1 MINKKLLF
9 SSTILSLPGL
19 ISIFVSL
26 FAIPVHLKIAGIENY
41 GNYIMFHL
49 LLTISFLLN
58 LGISKSIVIS
68 INNFPRYREEV
79 AFEGAKY
86 TLFISFFVLFFS
98 ILVLLFFQEIL
109 GNEKVLLIKYCSL
122 GIIISLFYLC
132 FEGIFL
138 GNEKFKFSSL
148 FNFIFYSLALSVPSL
163 ILIFYQNLTLENLI
177 IISLAIKL
185 FTIFIMIVV
194 LISKNL
200 IKKNKKNFLLNNL
213 KKNSKWLTSNSILDQ
228 FYYLLD
234 KYLIKIFLGPVA
246 LATYSIPQQIM
257 WKLSVISKGFSAFL
271 LPLLS
276 KKNSTNDDFNTSL
289 NIFLKIFPVIIFAIF
304 PFYALLL
311 NLWLAD
317 QFNQEILYLT
327 KIFSL
332 SVLFSCGSHI
342 LVTKFEASKILKQ
355 NIKFESYLLPFFL
368 TTILFL
374 IIYSYPL
381 ALIAL
386 VILTKELIL
395 LILRLNFLRKEINNV
410 NKYYYYL
417 IIFLIML
424 FFSIYNQI
432 IFLFLEVIMI
442 INILLNYDN

>member
-1 MINKKLLF
+1 MISKKLLF

-26 FAIPVHLKIAGIENY
+26 LAIPIHLKIAGIENY

-49 LLTISFLLN
+49 ILTISFLIN
-58 LGISKSIVIS
+58 IGISKSIVIS
-68 INNFPRYREEV
+68 INNFPKYREEV
-79 AFEGAKY
+79 AFEGVKY
-86 TLFISFFVLFFS
+86 TLFICFFVISFL
-98 ILVLLFFQEIL
+98 ILSLIFFQKTF
-109 GNEKVLLIKYCSL
+109 GNEKIFFIKYCSI

-163 ILIFYQNLTLENLI
+163 MLIFYQNLSLENLI
-177 IISLAIKL
+177 IISLIIKM
-185 FTIFIMIVV
+185 FTIILMMFL
-194 LISKNL
+194 LISKGL
-200 IKKNKKNFLLNNL
+200 IKKNKKKFLLNNL

-234 KYLIKIFLGPVA
+234 KYLIKIFLGPIA

-424 FFSIYNQI
+424 FFSIYNQM
-432 IFLFLEVIMI
+432 IFLLLEVIMI

>member
-1 MINKKLLF
+1 VISKKLLF

-26 FAIPVHLKIAGIENY
+26 LAIPIHLKIAGIENY

-49 LLTISFLLN
+49 ILTISFLIN
-58 LGISKSIVIS
+58 IGISKSIVIS
-68 INNFPRYREEV
+68 INNFPKYREEV
-79 AFEGAKY
+79 AFEGVKY
-86 TLFISFFVLFFS
+86 TLFICFFVISFL
-98 ILVLLFFQEIL
+98 ILSLIFFQKTF
-109 GNEKVLLIKYCSL
+109 GNEKIFFIKYCSI

-163 ILIFYQNLTLENLI
+163 MLIFYQNLSLENLI
-177 IISLAIKL
+177 IISLIIKM
-185 FTIFIMIVV
+185 FTIILMMFL
-194 LISKNL
+194 LISKGL
-200 IKKNKKNFLLNNL
+200 IKKNKKKFLLNNL

-234 KYLIKIFLGPVA
+234 KYLIKIFLGPIA

-424 FFSIYNQI
+424 FFSIYNQM
-432 IFLFLEVIMI
+432 IFLLLEVIMI